1 MFCELSF
8 GRCFGGL
15 GRVGGGG
22 EGIWA
27 ERDLVIFGREGD
39 GLEVGARDNEGLAER
54 ETGLLSSSLESERLT
69 GPFKADI
76 WGFAKDI
83 VEATSRGLGSVKG
96 GN

>member
-15 GRVGGGG
+15 CRGGGGG

-27 ERDLVIFGREGD
+27 ERDLVVLGRGE
-39 GLEVGARDNEGLAER
+39 GLEVGARGNGGLAER

-69 GPFKADI
+69 GPFKADM

-83 VEATSRGLGSVKG
+83 VEATSGGLESV
-96 GN
+96 